1 MNPKLTITVDAKNRA
16 LSVASGMITVGA
28 KIDVEIS
35 GLPGDIP
42 PWGTSDAFSGPSV
55 RFRLV
60 DECGRDLARYPLAEG
75 DRWEQSG
82 GVLSSL
88 TPVEFDTDRLRCAF
102 RGVAFDDTL
111 PFGVIVDSAVD
122 AAQYAVG
129 RVKVRQWAAASTED
143 PTVLPDW
150 RETLE
155 RLQKDLAEVSEK
167 RDDAVAAKA
176 AAVSAASEA
185 QSSRNEAAA
194 SASSALAANNRAHAS
209 ASDANDANA
218 AAQKANVAAQEA
230 KTDAQAARDRAEA
243 AAGNIDGKLADYA
256 KKTDVTEAVDVE
268 QRRAK
273 AAEEQNAESAARAK
287 AKADSAQG
295 AAETSQQ
302 AADAAQN
309 ATNAH
314 AARTDNPHGVTAE
327 QVGAYTKT
335 GVDGKLAKKADKANT
350 LAGYG
355 ITDAATK
362 DEVEAK
368 ADSADLDEVG
378 RRVSVMEAK
387 VPTHASDKNQLA
399 DKDFVNSS
407 ITTNTAFYISDG
419 GKPFRSLSDLES
431 YEGVLTNNDYAFVVG
446 RDAEG
451 NTTYTRYK
459 WSSATETWAEE
470 YVLNNSSFTAAQW
483 EAISSGITSGL
494 VAKIGKLPT
503 AEGLTAALAAK
514 ADKSALDSHV
524 AKKDNPHAVTAAQ
537 VGALPA
543 TKKTDVNR
551 YEVSPGVDFLAG
563 FRLTN
568 REDGFNIPVMA
579 DVVYNETE
587 EVPTFKITLPP
598 SPGGF
603 IIDFTRGTKH
613 TFLEPDGSDVLT
625 KNSADTIYP
634 TKAALDA
641 LANKVDAANAA
652 LEEVA

>member
-42 PWGTSDAFSGPSV
+42 PWGASDAFSGPSA

-75 DRWEQSG
+75 DRWEPSG

-194 SASSALAANNRAHAS
+194 SASSALAAK
-209 ASDANDANA
+209 NDA
-218 AAQKANVAAQEA
+218 E
-230 KTDAQAARDRAEA
+230 AARDRVETAF
-243 AAGNIDGKLADYA
+243 GDFDGRLKDYA
-256 KKTDVTEAVDVE
+256 KK
-268 QRRAK
+268 
-273 AAEEQNAESAARAK
+273 EEVKSDLAS
-287 AKADSAQG
+287 KADLVG
-295 AAETSQQ
+295 GKVP
-302 AADAAQN
+302 AAQLPSFVDDVLEYDSVSAFP
-309 ATNAH
+309 ATGEAGRIFVAKDTNLTYRWSGTQYVEISPSLALGETATTAYPGDKGKAIRETVDKASADFRSH
-314 AARTDNPHGVTAE
+314 RDRTDNPHRVTAK
-327 QVGAYTKT
+327 QVGALAATSAPDFGNQKIVFDLTEFRNGIMLT
-335 GVDGKLAKKADKANT
+335 GLDNLSFTGGEYASLKEMAAAKANKAKT

-362 DEVEAK
+362 SE
-368 ADSADLDEVG
+368 L
-378 RRVSVMEAK
+378 
-387 VPTHASDKNQLA
+387 
-399 DKDFVNSS
+399 
-407 ITTNTAFYISDG
+407 NT
-419 GKPFRSLSDLES
+419 
-431 YEGVLTNNDYAFVVG
+431 
-446 RDAEG
+446 
-451 NTTYTRYK
+451 
-459 WSSATETWAEE
+459 
-470 YVLNNSSFTAAQW
+470 
-483 EAISSGITSGL
+483 
-494 VAKIGKLPT
+494 
-503 AEGLTAALAAK
+503 LAAK
-514 ADKSALDSHV
+514 V
-524 AKKDNPHAVTAAQ
+524 DN
-537 VGALPA
+537 
-543 TKKTDVNR
+543 
-551 YEVSPGVDFLAG
+551 
-563 FRLTN
+563 
-568 REDGFNIPVMA
+568 
-579 DVVYNETE
+579 
-587 EVPTFKITLPP
+587 
-598 SPGGF
+598 
-603 IIDFTRGTKH
+603 
-613 TFLEPDGSDVLT
+613 
-625 KNSADTIYP
+625 
-634 TKAALDA
+634 
-641 LANKVDAANAA
+641 ANAA